1 MGKKKIK
8 SALVLGLVASSMA
21 SVDAYAQR
29 DGVSSSNLNIRSRPT
44 VNSKRITTI
53 KKDTLCE
60 ILEEKN
66 KWYKVRL
73 DNGTIGWCSAKY
85 MQEVVNKNEGFEGK
99 VTASVLN
106 LRSGPSTN
114 YRVVKKLNKNTNI
127 NVIETL
133 PNGWLKIKLSN
144 GSKGYVSAKYISK
157 LNSQPSSQNYQGKV
171 TASRLNVR
179 KGASTNNSI
188 ITTIY
193 RGEKIEVLET
203 LSNGWLKVK
212 LKDNTI
218 GYVSGKY
225 IQKETTSSVKPPSTE
240 ENQGQNTVVT
250 PVQPPTVEEDKDDIT
265 EEKPQTP
272 QTPPQDNEQDDIE
285 SPGIDDNQGDIPQT
299 PQPPIDQG
307 TQLPGVDEGIDDN
320 EEQSPED
327 SPVVDEDKNQN
338 TETSP
343 EPGDN
348 KPVTPPESPSTDE
361 GEIVQPPE
369 QDNDSPEKLPEDG
382 QPDTST
388 PPSSSSQIVY
398 PDVVPNLLSL
408 DGTNQSGVGDSA
420 YEVLKNL
427 GWNVVNDTTVNT
439 NYGRLQLE
447 NKNGQDGIDAVVTL
461 KCDVTE
467 NDKDSL
473 FLLSLMLNDQSTITY
488 EQLVEYIAN
497 GTGTITDG
505 TRKIRIQYDGK
516 LDYTITVTFYN
527 Y

>member
-29 DGVSSSNLNIRSRPT
+29 DGVSSSNLNIRSGPT
-44 VNSKRITTI
+44 VNSKKITTI

-144 GSKGYVSAKYISK
+144 GSTGYVSAKYISK

-188 ITTIY
+188 ITTID

-225 IQKETTSSVKPPSTE
+225 VQK
-240 ENQGQNTVVT
+240 
-250 PVQPPTVEEDKDDIT
+250 DKDDIT
-265 EEKPQTP
+265 EEKPQT
-272 QTPPQDNEQDDIE
+272 PQDNEQDDIE

>member
-29 DGVSSSNLNIRSRPT
+29 DGVSSSNLNIRSGPT
-44 VNSKRITTI
+44 VNSKKITTI

-144 GSKGYVSAKYISK
+144 GSTGYVSAKYISK

-188 ITTIY
+188 ITTID

-225 IQKETTSSVKPPSTE
+225 VQK
-240 ENQGQNTVVT
+240 
-250 PVQPPTVEEDKDDIT
+250 DKDDIT

-285 SPGIDDNQGDIPQT
+285 SPGID
-299 PQPPIDQG
+299 
-307 TQLPGVDEGIDDN
+307 EGIDDN
-320 EEQSPED
+320 EEQLPED